1 MNMQK
6 QHEKKYPQ
14 SADFKLRDLAT
25 ANFPHAKTLLDL
37 GCGSGGNLKM
47 FRGIGFDC
55 IGITLSPEE
64 KNEASKHAPVLIH
77 NLEEGLPNNLN
88 QRFDLVLAAHVL
100 EHIFYPEKL
109 LQDIKR
115 VGTQGAI
122 IVIPNLLFWRNR
134 VKLLLG
140 IFEYSNLGIMDYTHC
155 RWYTYKSIQRILA
168 TYGFEVLQA
177 EATGGLF
184 QRKSSIFRVIDG
196 FLLKTFPG
204 IFGFQFYIVV
214 KIYNDTD

>member
-1 MNMQK
+1 MQK

-14 SADFKLRDLAT
+14 GADFKLRELAI

-47 FRGIGFDC
+47 FRDAGFEC
-55 IGITLSPEE
+55 MGITLSPEE
-64 KNEASKHAPVLIH
+64 KKEASKYAPVLIY
-77 NLEEGLPNNLN
+77 NLEDGIPSLTN
-88 QRFDLVLAAHVL
+88 QRFDLIIAAHIL

-115 VGTQGAI
+115 VGSQGVI
-122 IVIPNLLFWRNR
+122 IVIPNILFWRNR
-134 VKLLLG
+134 IKLFLG
-140 IFEYSNLGIMDYTHC
+140 IFEYANLGIMDYTHS

-168 TYGFEVLQA
+168 KSGFEILQA
-177 EATGGLF
+177 KATGGLF
-184 QRKSSIFRVIDG
+184 GRKNAALGVIDR

-204 IFGFQFYIVV
+204 LFGFQFYIVV
-214 KIYNDTD
+214 R